1 MVLIL
6 ILPFFVVRFLLFLF
20 TECTRPSSRHAH
32 RTYTPLDPLP
42 PLPLLLCFLHLVSSR
57 AINFTIPCCAF
68 IKCLFKV
75 LILYVW
81 GLCIVL
87 YCVRVCVEREDEW
100 VRSKCA
106 CVCCLNLRG
115 HVMTRCLVTGE
126 QFFVFF
132 VVFFY
137 FFLPRMN
144 VCAVETG
151 SDSGDCPHPLRTTG
165 NASHS
170 AGNEQW

>member
-1 MVLIL
+1 MG
-6 ILPFFVVRFLLFLF
+6 
-20 TECTRPSSRHAH
+20 
-32 RTYTPLDPLP
+32 
-42 PLPLLLCFLHLVSSR
+42 LVH
-57 AINFTIPCCAF
+57 
-68 IKCLFKV
+68 
-75 LILYVW
+75 
-81 GLCIVL
+81 CIL

-126 QFFVFF
+126 QFLVFF
-132 VVFFY
+132 GFFFN

>member
-1 MVLIL
+1 MG
-6 ILPFFVVRFLLFLF
+6 
-20 TECTRPSSRHAH
+20 
-32 RTYTPLDPLP
+32 
-42 PLPLLLCFLHLVSSR
+42 LVH
-57 AINFTIPCCAF
+57 
-68 IKCLFKV
+68 
-75 LILYVW
+75 
-81 GLCIVL
+81 CIL

-126 QFFVFF
+126 QFFF
-132 VVFFY
+132 VVFLFLPS
-137 FFLPRMN
+137 LPRMN